1 MKEDS
6 ARDKSQKSPITAVAE
21 AAKLLREMI
30 LEKGDGAF
38 LGSREDLVQLLGVG
52 HVTLQQA
59 ARLLERERLLF
70 VRRGTNGGYFARA
83 PDEAGV
89 KEMIATYLRSRH
101 VSYRDIHLITTTL
114 ESEMERLAARS
125 DDESGRR
132 DLVAISES
140 IERVDTND
148 VHELLRLHATY
159 LKIVCRMAA
168 NPLGELITL
177 VTLKLFSELRPESTA
192 RAPEDAEK
200 WRYNRLKIIHAILD
214 RDEEAVLLYSRRWAK
229 YVNDQLISPS

>member
-1 MKEDS
+1 MKEES
-6 ARDKSQKSPITAVAE
+6 ARDTNQKSPITAVAE

-38 LGSREDLVQLLGVG
+38 LGSREDLVQRLGVG

-70 VRRGTNGGYFARA
+70 VRRGTNGGYFARV

-89 KEMIATYLRSRH
+89 KEMIATYLRARH
-101 VSYRDIHLITTTL
+101 VSYRDIHLIATTL

-125 DDESGRR
+125 EDEAARK
-132 DLVAISES
+132 DLVAISEL
-140 IERVDTND
+140 IERVDLSD
-148 VHELLRLHATY
+148 VRAPLRLHANY

-177 VTLKLFSELRPESTA
+177 VTLKLFSELRPGSTVSE
-192 RAPEDAEK
+192 PGDAQK
-200 WRYNRLKIIHAILD
+200 WRHTRLKIIQAILD

-229 YVNDQLISPS
+229 YVNNQLISST